1 MIRIVVFMKILFFV
15 IILSLGISTSASAN
29 MKATGGGEVLILD
42 LTVSERMS
50 RGKLDSCEYTYLLA
64 YADYIYR
71 NGAITFLRGS
81 MNFAVFADAPN
92 KPPGILLKVT
102 AFDLDNDKHNLAPL
116 DYAYLSSQGI
126 SYAGKESGVFEAEDG
141 GLVVG
146 YDAMSNPSLDLM
158 NPLDINILRKNGRS
172 DVSVPV
178 NFMAYNPSTV
188 NQFANCVMKALNA
201 LGEKLK

>member
-1 MIRIVVFMKILFFV
+1 MVDDDGDLREALADQ
-15 IILSLGISTSASAN
+15 L
-29 MKATGGGEVLILD
+29 VL
-42 LTVSERMS
+42 TE
-50 RGKLDSCEYTYLLA
+50 E
-64 YADYIYR
+64 
-71 NGAITFLRGS
+71 
-81 MNFAVFADAPN
+81 
-92 KPPGILLKVT
+92 
-102 AFDLDNDKHNLAPL
+102 FD
-116 DYAYLSSQGI
+116 
-126 SYAGKESGVFEAEDG
+126 VFEAEDG

>member
-1 MIRIVVFMKILFFV
+1 MKNIFYI
-15 IILSLGISTSASAN
+15 IILSLGISSSASAN
-29 MKATGGGEVLILD
+29 MKATGGGEVVILD
-42 LTVSERMS
+42 LKVSERMS

-81 MNFAVFADAPN
+81 MNFAVFADAPD
-92 KPPGILLKVT
+92 KPPMILLKVT
-102 AFDLDNDKHNLAPL
+102 AFDLDNDKHNLASL
-116 DYAYLSSQGI
+116 DYAYFSSQGI

-158 NPLDINILRKNGRS
+158 NPLEINILRKNGRS
-172 DVSVPV
+172 DVSIPT
-178 NFMAYNPSTV
+178 NFMTYNPSII
-188 NQFANCVMKALNA
+188 NEFGNCILKALNV
-201 LGEKLK
+201 LDEKFK

>member
-1 MIRIVVFMKILFFV
+1 MFKKTTPLI
-15 IILSLGISTSASAN
+15 
-29 MKATGGGEVLILD
+29 VLIAISCSSFV
-42 LTVSERMS
+42 TVATLAAQEA
-50 RGKLDSCEYTYLLA
+50 DS
-64 YADYIYR
+64 IYR

-158 NPLDINILRKNGRS
+158 NPLDINILSMDWKS
-172 DVSVPV
+172 
-178 NFMAYNPSTV
+178 
-188 NQFANCVMKALNA
+188 K
-201 LGEKLK
+201 